1 MITTTIT
8 PFNNLSVKDL
18 HDALALRCAVFIVE
32 QQCVYPEL
40 DYRDEGALHVLMHE
54 NNELIACA
62 RILPFDDG
70 KSMSFGRLCTA
81 ASYRGQGLGKKMMD
95 VISAYLKE
103 HYSGQPVIITAQ
115 QHLQAFYQQYGFE
128 PQNEPFDMDGIP
140 HILMARQA

>member
-8 PFNNLSVKDL
+8 PFNDLSVKDL
-18 HDALALRCAVFIVE
+18 HDALALRCSVFIVE

-54 NNELIACA
+54 NNELIAYA
-62 RILPFDDG
+62 RILPFGDG

-81 ASYRGQGLGKKMMD
+81 GRHRGRSLGKKMME
-95 VISAYLKE
+95 VISTYLKK
-103 HYSGQPVIITAQ
+103 HYSGQQVIISAQ
-115 QHLQAFYQQYGFE
+115 HHLEAFYQQYGFE

-140 HILMARQA
+140 HILMVRQA